1 MIKTPTIADHLA
13 GRFEGSRIV
22 VWRDSDGSYADEL
35 EDHLPVG
42 VTVLRVADNEFALKH
57 RVLREDKVSK
67 FLIYRTGRVPEGVGN
82 WLLDLELS
90 NGPIFTADRSALM
103 GATLGL
109 TGAGAA
115 ELVAQHATFFGDS
128 KLVARFRAL
137 FAPGDDLT
145 VVRAKMCAALLG
157 QKEHSFSELTRTL
170 LIQYADGNSAGVEAI
185 QKHELVD
192 FHWAGAQHIYGYATD
207 APTVAG
213 FALWM
218 FQRAAEGFDTASS
231 NKARNLAI
239 DFRSFRDSKRSAP
252 AMKALA
258 RKIEDDLSYKNVA
271 TQLPWETLRDS
282 DVFEGSEREVIH
294 RVVESIMSQSMSTR
308 DILDA
313 ISARRR
319 ESFWADDYSTLYDG
333 LNAAAELI
341 PAIRTAKLD
350 IASFDEGLTRY
361 RDEWFRIDQLYR
373 LFTHA
378 YLTAEFKQPL
388 EALGDLVE
396 NAYVT
401 DFLAKLGANWQEQ
414 VDGVER
420 WRTLNVPSQSSF
432 YEHYVAKILKGRK
445 KAVVVIS
452 DALRYE
458 VAEELTSSIRGE
470 NKFEAK
476 IEAMLGVLPSYTQL
490 GMASLLP
497 NKTLAHSPNGDPV
510 LVDGQK
516 SDGTANRTKILGS
529 VGGAAIQAKTFIEM
543 KPADRRDLYAS
554 HQVLY
559 VYHDTIDATG
569 DKAVSEHR
577 TFTAAADAIRELLDV
592 IKKLASANAT
602 NIFVTADH
610 GFLYQRS
617 KLAPQFNLTVKPQG
631 EKIVAEKRR
640 YVLGRGLK
648 QDAAFRTFQP
658 EQIGLSSDLEVQ
670 IPNSI
675 QRIVQPGAGFQFVHG
690 GASLQEI
697 VVPVISINK
706 GRSDTVEPVNVEI
719 HPESDKITTG
729 QVVVKLY
736 QSTKVEP
743 NRPSRRL
750 RAGLY
755 LGDQLISNEQ
765 EMTFDSDSAEGRDRF
780 QSVTLLLSKDA
791 DSANNQSVEFR
802 LSEPIEGTDQW
813 KKYRGVPYTV
823 KRAFASDDGWDF

>member
-1 MIKTPTIADHLA
+1 MSKTPTIADHLA
-13 GRFEGSRIV
+13 ARFEGSRIV
-22 VWRDSDGSYADEL
+22 VWHDVDASYADEL
-35 EDHLPVG
+35 DGQVPVG

-57 RVLREDKVSK
+57 RILREDKVSK
-67 FLIYRTGRVPEGVGN
+67 FLVYRTGRVPEGAGN
-82 WLLDLELS
+82 WLLDIELA

-103 GATLGL
+103 GAALGL
-109 TGAGAA
+109 SEPGAA
-115 ELVAQHATFFGDS
+115 ELVAQHSSFFGDIR
-128 KLVARFRAL
+128 LVSRFRAL
-137 FAPGDDLT
+137 LSPRDDPT
-145 VVRAKMCAALLG
+145 VLRAKMCAALLG
-157 QKEHSFSELTRTL
+157 QKEHSFSELTRAL
-170 LIQYADGNSAGVEAI
+170 LIQYADGSSAGVDAL
-185 QKHELVD
+185 QKHELAD
-192 FHWAGAQHIYGYATD
+192 FYWGGAGRIYGYATD
-207 APTVAG
+207 TPTVAG

-218 FQRAAEGFDTASS
+218 FQRAAEGFDNASS

-239 DFRSFRDSKRSAP
+239 DFRSFRDSKRSSP
-252 AMKALA
+252 AMKVLA
-258 RKIEDDLSYKNVA
+258 RKIEDDLSYKEVA
-271 TQLPWETLRDS
+271 TQLPWEMIQNT
-282 DVFEGSEREVIH
+282 DVFEASEREIIH
-294 RVVESIMSQSMSTR
+294 RLVQSIMSQRMSTR
-308 DILDA
+308 DVLET

-319 ESFWADDYSTLYDG
+319 ESFWSDDYATLYDG
-333 LNAAAELI
+333 LTAAAELI

-350 IASFDEGLTRY
+350 IVSFDDGLTRY

-378 YLTAEFKQPL
+378 YLTAEFQQPL

-401 DFLAKLGANWQEQ
+401 DFLAKLGASWQAQ
-414 VDGVER
+414 VDGVQR

-497 NKTLAHSPNGDPV
+497 NQTLAHSPNGDPV

-543 KPADRRDLYAS
+543 KPGDRRDLYAS
-554 HQVLY
+554 NQVLY

-617 KLAPQFNLTVKPQG
+617 KLAPQFNLSVKPQG

-640 YVLGRGLK
+640 YVLGRGLR
-648 QDAAFRTFQP
+648 QDPAFRTFQP

-697 VVPVISINK
+697 VVPVITINK
-706 GRSDTVEPVNVEI
+706 GRSDTVEPVNVDI
-719 HPESDKITTG
+719 HPESDRITTG

-743 NRPSRRL
+743 NRPARRL

-755 LGDQLISNEQ
+755 FGDRLISDEQ

-813 KKYRGVPYTV
+813 KKYRGVPYSV
-823 KRAFASDDGWDF
+823 RRAFASDDGWDF